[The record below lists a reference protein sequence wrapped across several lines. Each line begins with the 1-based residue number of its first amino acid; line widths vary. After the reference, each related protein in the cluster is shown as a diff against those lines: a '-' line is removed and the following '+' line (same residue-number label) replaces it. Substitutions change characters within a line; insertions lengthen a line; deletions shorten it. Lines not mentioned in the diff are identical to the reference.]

1 MPDRNDAE
9 VATKVSDLIKEALA
23 LADKADLSLV
33 AIHLNEALAAI
44 ENEEALRIRY
54 WS

>member
-33 AIHLNEALAAI
+33 AIHLNGALAAI
-44 ENEEALRIRY
+44 ENEEALRSRY
-54 WS
+54 SS

>member
-9 VATKVSDLIKEALA
+9 VAIEVSGLIKEALA
-23 LADKADLSLV
+23 LADEADLSLV

-44 ENEEALRIRY
+44 EHEEALRSRY